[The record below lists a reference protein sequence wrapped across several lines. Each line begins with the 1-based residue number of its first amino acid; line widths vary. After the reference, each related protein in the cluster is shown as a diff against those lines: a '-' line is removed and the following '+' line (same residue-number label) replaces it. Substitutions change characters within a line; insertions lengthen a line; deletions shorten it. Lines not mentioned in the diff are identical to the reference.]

1 MVVDSFWVKK
11 GHFDWLRAFWLV
23 EGRVCKE
30 KKGKVW
36 ACDSSPPKIGT
47 ICRLECEGDKVG
59 GCFCYCLVLL
69 PFLYIWF
76 CRRSVYILLCR
87 SWRGKVWECV
97 RPLAG
102 LPLPRNLGTV
112 TIVYPKR
119 DFQTLK
125 KVFMNFTLFT
135 IYISLPLLCQAN
147 SPMCPKSLSQPKRQA
162 DQPWRMVTY
171 SILIF
176 GFS

>member
-76 CRRSVYILLCR
+76 CRRSVFILLCR
-87 SWRGKVWECV
+87 SWRWKVWECV

-102 LPLPRNLGTV
+102 LLLPRNLGTV
-112 TIVYPKR
+112 TIVFHEKWLSDHQNSFHEFHTFHHIHITSPPMPG
-119 DFQTLK
+119 Q
-125 KVFMNFTLFT
+125 
-135 IYISLPLLCQAN
+135 LPHV
-147 SPMCPKSLSQPKRQA
+147 S
-162 DQPWRMVTY
+162 
-171 SILIF
+171 
-176 GFS
+176 